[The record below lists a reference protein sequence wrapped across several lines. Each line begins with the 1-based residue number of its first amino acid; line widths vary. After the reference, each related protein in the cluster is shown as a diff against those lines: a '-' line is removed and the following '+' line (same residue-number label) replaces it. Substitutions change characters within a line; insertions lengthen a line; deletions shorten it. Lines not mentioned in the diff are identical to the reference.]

1 MSNDTRKCTVITLGD
16 EAVEFAKAKL
26 KVALD
31 SLYEKGVIS
40 KREWKYRLE
49 AAGLMPRPQPAYYGS
64 DRASKKE
71 SA

>member
-31 SLYEKGVIS
+31 SLYEKGQIS
-40 KREWKYRLE
+40 RGEWAYRLE
-49 AAGLMPRPQPAYYGS
+49 AAGLMPRSQPAYYGS
-64 DRASKKE
+64 ERAD
-71 SA
+71 